1 VKELLKEW
9 CDACEREYGK
19 ECWCCLLWGFLLAAE
34 KHYKKDWTMT
44 QGMRHYM
51 RQSPPSGE
59 ARKTLEEVIGCPLDV
74 ARMLL
79 REIEDYEECHD
90 V

>member
-1 VKELLKEW
+1 MKELLKEW

-34 KHYKKDWTMT
+34 NHYKKGQTMT
-44 QGMRHYM
+44 EGMRHYM
-51 RQSPPSGE
+51 RKSPPSGG
-59 ARKTLEEVIGCPLDV
+59 AKKRLEEVIGAPLDV
-74 ARMLL
+74 VRMLL
-79 REIEDYEECHD
+79 REIIDYQDCHD